1 MIKYRRKV
9 LIMSQTS
16 VASYFTTRK
25 RVANEDIGG
34 IRNKIRVLESSES
47 DVALPFEGKITRGK
61 LIEKIT
67 HIDSLNVVYPYVA
80 TKLKF
85 DTEVRCDDQIKAKRG
100 KPVIKTTVR
109 PTRSSKKSSISDA
122 TRKTDD
128 KQEKI
133 VKFIKMGMLSPR
145 KNTLSPVKQKGT
157 LNAFSSLESFTNID
171 RGMKTPTKSPVE
183 SQEAVTKV
191 QGMSIDE
198 IKKKLSKSTKLNE
211 LKASIAKIQEL
222 DGKLPKIVPPVS
234 NTGSPKL
241 KEFKHLELEILSPIK
256 KQFTSPHKLLPVTP
270 TKYAAGGL
278 MSPKLTPQ
286 KLLFTPTKLEKTPIK
301 SVPTYNL
308 VSPLKI
314 PAYEK
319 YGHLIENEKSGLQL
333 PFKYRNLAETFKC
346 CDSVCSMFHNRHE
359 TITFKKLKPAVQ
371 RMLRKNFN
379 ETNLAQIFH
388 LYPEAYKFAQ
398 VKMRNFGS
406 TTKHDHYQLV
416 ITPNVSEHAAPA
428 TMPKS
433 TDDNVITSAQNLIMN
448 PQIIVERQKH
458 FNKMLTRKVM
468 VEHENFLKTLTPP
481 ITVSRD
487 RLKRWHP
494 EFDLE
499 KCPEIEI
506 GALPQPPNIEK
517 FSSAKDILS
526 TARNLFNCATP
537 MERAMERLD
546 AKKLEEPSV
555 VEKLETVKV
564 EKYKASLLKDV
575 PKSLLEKIRAKQA
588 AKALDAMT
596 RRPSQDVEEIK
607 YRRLPDL
614 ARHIRNIFVTERKS
628 VLSLDIVLAK
638 LSNSYRGILTTQE
651 FEEHMRL
658 MSTEL
663 PIWIQFLDV
672 RNSKY
677 IKIARDFDI
686 NKIIEKLQKISEDK
700 SK

>member
-1 MIKYRRKV
+1 
-9 LIMSQTS
+9 MSQTS

-25 RVANEDIGG
+25 RVANDDIGG
-34 IRNKIRVLESSES
+34 VRNKIRVLDQSEA
-47 DVALPFEGKITRGK
+47 DVAIPLEGKNLRGK
-61 LIEKIT
+61 LSEKIS
-67 HIDSLNVVYPYVA
+67 HVDSPNVV
-80 TKLKF
+80 TKLRF
-85 DTEVRCDDQIKAKRG
+85 DTEVKSDEKIKAKRG
-100 KPVIKTTVR
+100 KPVAKTTVR
-109 PTRSSKKSSISDA
+109 TTRASKKSTISD
-122 TRKTDD
+122 TTTKPND

-145 KNTLSPVKQKGT
+145 KNTLSPIKQKDS

-171 RGMKTPTKSPVE
+171 RGMKTPTKTSME
-183 SQEAVTKV
+183 SQEVAAKI
-191 QGMSIDE
+191 QAMPIDE

-222 DGKLPKIVPPVS
+222 DAKLRSKTPVQV

-241 KEFKHLELEILSPIK
+241 KEFKHIELEILSPIK
-256 KQFTSPHKLLPVTP
+256 RQFTSPHKLLPVTP
-270 TKYAAGGL
+270 TKNGAGCL

-286 KLLFTPTKLEKTPIK
+286 KLLFTPTKLEKTPVK
-301 SVPTYNL
+301 STPTYNL

-319 YGHLIENEKSGLQL
+319 YGHLVDTDKSGLQL
-333 PFKYRNLAETFKC
+333 PFKYRNLAEMFKC
-346 CDSVCSMFHNRHE
+346 CESVCSMFHNRHE

-371 RMLRKNFN
+371 RMLRKNFT
-379 ETNLAQIFH
+379 ESNLAQIYQ

-416 ITPNVSEHAAPA
+416 ITPNVGDHTSSK
-428 TMPKS
+428 TISNS
-433 TDDNVITSAQNLIMN
+433 TDDDVIKSAQNLIMN

-458 FNKMLTRKVM
+458 FNKILTHMVM
-468 VEHENFLKTLTPP
+468 VEHEKFLKTLTPP

-487 RLKRWHP
+487 RVKRWHP

-499 KCPEIEI
+499 KCPEIDI
-506 GALPQPPNIEK
+506 GALPQPPNVEK

-537 MERAMERLD
+537 MERAMERLE
-546 AKKLEEPSV
+546 AKKQEEPSV
-555 VEKLETVKV
+555 IEQLQNDQT

-628 VLSLDIVLAK
+628 VLPLDIVLAK
-638 LSNSYRGILTTQE
+638 LNNSYRGILTLQG

-658 MSTEL
+658 MSNEL

-677 IKIARDFDI
+677 IKIAKDFDI
-686 NKIIEKLQKISEDK
+686 NKIIEKLQKIADEK